1 MATNH
6 ESIVWY
12 LHKLD
17 KETTTYTFFQ
27 DEVKETLV
35 YRTYAS
41 ALEEKQAK
49 NKRSK
54 KFTYVGPY
62 RAKWGS
68 A

>member
-17 KETTTYTFFQ
+17 KEVSTATFFQ

-54 KFTYVGPY
+54 KFTYAGPY
-62 RAKWGS
+62 RARWGS